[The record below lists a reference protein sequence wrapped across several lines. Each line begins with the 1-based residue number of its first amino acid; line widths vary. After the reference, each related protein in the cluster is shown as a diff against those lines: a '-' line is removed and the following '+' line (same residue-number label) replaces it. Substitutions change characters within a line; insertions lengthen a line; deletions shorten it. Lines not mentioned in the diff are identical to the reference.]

1 MAANSRMEAGRWVI
15 IIFIYMVLLTF
26 VMTLFNSFASSYSV
40 TYNTSVSGGY
50 SGTTAYLQN
59 QTCILPSDVSG
70 YFTDSSIQKDTYV
83 TRTTTQYSK
92 CNNMILWGSENSI
105 DIEVDIC
112 NNVDGCTYLF
122 NQTKYILGIPLWTTS
137 YCNGTIDY
145 SVYGINTSN
154 WNRENKTQSF
164 CTNDGI
170 RNNRLACESYGCVWV
185 DPNRK
190 SVQSTSTFFSNI
202 IATISD
208 MFTFNIDIGLTEIW
222 LVLFITLF
230 LYVPI
235 FMLLLATYVLIFG

>member
-1 MAANSRMEAGRWVI
+1 MASNSRMEAGRWVI

-26 VMTLFNSFASSYSV
+26 VMTLFNSFANTYAV
-40 TYNTSVSGGY
+40 NYNTSVSGGY
-50 SGTTAYLQN
+50 VGTTAYLQN
-59 QTCILPSDVSG
+59 QTCILPSDASG
-70 YFTDSSIQKDTYV
+70 YFTNGDIQKDTYV
-83 TRTTTQYSK
+83 TRTTTQFDK
-92 CNNMILWGSENSI
+92 CNNMIFWGTANST
-105 DIEVDIC
+105 DREVDIC
-112 NNVDGCTYLF
+112 NNVQGCTYLF

-145 SVYGINTSN
+145 SVYGINISN
-154 WNRENKTQSF
+154 WNKENKTSDF

-170 RNNRLACESYGCVWV
+170 KNNQLACESYGCVWV

-202 IATISD
+202 IATIFD
-208 MFTFNIDIGLTEIW
+208 MFSFNLDIGLTGIW

-230 LYVPI
+230 LYVPT